1 MNIQVNGGIGNVAGT
16 VAPSMVASPNVPE
29 EEKRASTPVELPK
42 VAVREATAA
51 EKEEQLKEAAEKINE
66 FIEAMTHDLSFS
78 VDKDTNRT
86 VVKVLERDSGEVI
99 RQIPAEEVLKIAK
112 MLDELKGLIIRE
124 KA

>member
-1 MNIQVNGGIGNVAGT
+1 MNIQVSGGIGNVAGSVVPAA
-16 VAPSMVASPNVPE
+16 VAGPNVPE

-42 VAVREATAA
+42 VAVKEMSAA
-51 EKEEQLKEAAEKINE
+51 EKEEQVKEAAEKISE

-86 VVKVLERDSGEVI
+86 VVKVLERESGDVI
-99 RQIPAEEVLKIAK
+99 RQIPAEEILKIAK

-124 KA
+124 KV

>member
-1 MNIQVNGGIGNVAGT
+1 MNIQVNGGIGIVTGTAAPAG
-16 VAPSMVASPNVPE
+16 VVSPNAPE

-42 VAVREATAA
+42 VAVKEMSAA
-51 EKEEQLKEAAEKINE
+51 EKEEKVREAAEKINE

-86 VVKVLERDSGEVI
+86 VVKVLERESGEVI
-99 RQIPAEEVLKIAK
+99 RQIPAEEILKIAK

-124 KA
+124 KV

>member
-16 VAPSMVASPNVPE
+16 VAPSVVVSPTVPE
-29 EEKRASTPVELPK
+29 EEKRASTPLELPK

-124 KA
+124 EA